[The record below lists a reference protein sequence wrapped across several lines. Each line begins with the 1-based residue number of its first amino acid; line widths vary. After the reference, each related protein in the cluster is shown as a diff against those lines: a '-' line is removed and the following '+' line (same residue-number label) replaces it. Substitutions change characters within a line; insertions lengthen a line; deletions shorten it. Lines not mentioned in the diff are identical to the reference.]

1 MYVHDYS
8 GKQVCLTTKPNKLAE
23 QENHA
28 TEAQDMPQNNKQW
41 WNETH
46 MLPSELSKLMIPRT
60 CFSAHS
66 KSKNKGKWHY
76 TETWDDS
83 PILVYSTTFLLIRRV
98 S

>member
-1 MYVHDYS
+1 MKPMYVHDYS

-46 MLPSELSKLMIPRT
+46 MLPSGS
-60 CFSAHS
+60 
-66 KSKNKGKWHY
+66 
-76 TETWDDS
+76 
-83 PILVYSTTFLLIRRV
+83 V